1 MTIYCI
7 TNNTNNNIIIE
18 SNNDT
23 IHFLEYGPY
32 SIQVCIK
39 ENTLF
44 PKYNSYYFDVNNY
57 YYNSEIFI
65 RIYFDQS
72 LQDHFDEDSN
82 NLEIFGDI
90 FSESNVIENLIKQ
103 L

>member
-7 TNNTNNNIIIE
+7 TNNTNNKINLE
-18 SNNDT
+18 PSNDT

-32 SIQVCIK
+32 IFQVCIK
-39 ENTLF
+39 DDKSLPN
-44 PKYNSYYFDVNNY
+44 YNSYYFDVNNY
-57 YYNSEIFI
+57 YYNSEIFM

-72 LQDHFDEDSN
+72 LRDHFDKDSN
-82 NLEIFGDI
+82 NLEIFGNT
-90 FSESNVIENLIKQ
+90 FSESNVIEDFIKS